1 MNCEDFVIFVWS
13 PALSAIIDKSARA
26 FDNPKPEKMNFLTRI
41 GNGWELAKL
50 SFATINKNRSLLL
63 FPVISL
69 FALVIVLAT
78 FAGGTFFLIGDKL
91 EAMLEDDQSGR
102 IWGYGIVFLYY
113 LVNFFVIVFFNAAL
127 IHCAV
132 KTLNDEET
140 SVSDGISYA
149 FSKVDK
155 ILGWSVLSATV
166 GTLLQILH
174 DTGKIGQ
181 FVASL
186 LGIAWSILTFFVV
199 PVLIY
204 EDKGVIESV
213 KESGRLI
220 KAKWGESLAANVS
233 FGFFHFAGILLA
245 VAVGIMLASVNLTL
259 GIVAG
264 VAIVFFVSTL
274 ISAAQTV
281 FVAAVYNHVTGRPI
295 GNFDGDTLDSV
306 FITK

>member
-1 MNCEDFVIFVWS
+1 MS
-13 PALSAIIDKSARA
+13 
-26 FDNPKPEKMNFLTRI
+26 FLTRLS
-41 GNGWELAKL
+41 NGWELAKI

-63 FPVISL
+63 FPVISVIS
-69 FALVIVLAT
+69 LVLVLAT
-78 FAGGTFFLIGDKL
+78 FIGGTFFFVGDEIGAILDN
-91 EAMLEDDQSGR
+91 DQYGN
-102 IWGYGIVFLYY
+102 IMGYGLVFLYY
-113 LVNFFVIVFFNAAL
+113 LINFFIIVFFNAAL

-140 SVSDGISYA
+140 SLSHGVSFA
-149 FSKVDK
+149 FSRIDK

-166 GTLLQILH
+166 GTLLQVLH
-174 DTGKIGQ
+174 NAGKIGE

-186 LGIAWSILTFFVV
+186 IGVAWSILTFFVV

-213 KESGRLI
+213 KESGRLM
-220 KAKWGESLAANVS
+220 KEKWGESLAANVS
-233 FGFFHFAGILLA
+233 FGFFHFLGFLAALGVGFLLA
-245 VAVGIMLASVNLTL
+245 QVSVVL

-264 VAIVFFVSTL
+264 VAIVFFVSTV

-281 FVAAVYNHVTGRPI
+281 FVAAVYNHVTGAPI

>member
-1 MNCEDFVIFVWS
+1 MS
-13 PALSAIIDKSARA
+13 
-26 FDNPKPEKMNFLTRI
+26 FLTRLS
-41 GNGWELAKL
+41 NGWELAKI

-63 FPVISL
+63 FPVISVIS
-69 FALVIVLAT
+69 LVLVLAT
-78 FAGGTFFLIGDKL
+78 FIGGTFFFVGDEIG
-91 EAMLEDDQSGR
+91 AMLDNDQYGN
-102 IWGYGIVFLYY
+102 IMGYGLVFLYY
-113 LVNFFVIVFFNAAL
+113 LINFFIIVFFNAAL

-140 SVSDGISYA
+140 SLSDGVSFA
-149 FSKVDK
+149 FSRIDK

-166 GTLLQILH
+166 GTLLQVLH
-174 DTGKIGQ
+174 NAGKLGE

-186 LGIAWSILTFFVV
+186 IGVAWSILTFFVV

-213 KESGRLI
+213 KESGRLM
-220 KAKWGESLAANVS
+220 KEKWGESLAANVS
-233 FGFFHFAGILLA
+233 FGFFHFLGFLAALGVGFLLA
-245 VAVGIMLASVNLTL
+245 QVSVVL

-264 VAIVFFVSTL
+264 VAIVFFVSTV

-281 FVAAVYNHVTGRPI
+281 FVAAVYNHVTGAPI

>member
-1 MNCEDFVIFVWS
+1 
-13 PALSAIIDKSARA
+13 
-26 FDNPKPEKMNFLTRI
+26 MNFLTRI
-41 GNGWELAKL
+41 SNGWELAKL

-63 FPVISL
+63 FPIISL
-69 FALVIVLAT
+69 FSLVVVLAT
-78 FAGGTFFLIGDKL
+78 FAGGTFFLAGDKI

-102 IWGYGIVFLYY
+102 MWGYGIVFLYY
-113 LVNFFVIVFFNAAL
+113 LINYFVIVFFNAAL

-140 SVSDGISYA
+140 SVSDGISFA

-174 DTGKIGQ
+174 DAGKIGQ

-186 LGIAWSILTFFVV
+186 IGIAWSILTFFVV

-245 VAVGIMLASVNLTL
+245 IAVGIMLASVNLAL

-264 VAIVFFVSTL
+264 VAIALFVSTL

-281 FVAAVYNHVTGRPI
+281 FVAAVYNHVTGGPI

-306 FITK
+306 FIAK

>member
-1 MNCEDFVIFVWS
+1 MS
-13 PALSAIIDKSARA
+13 
-26 FDNPKPEKMNFLTRI
+26 FLTRLS
-41 GNGWELAKL
+41 NGWELAKI

-63 FPVISL
+63 FPVISVIS
-69 FALVIVLAT
+69 LVLVLAT
-78 FAGGTFFLIGDKL
+78 FIGGTFFFVGDEIG
-91 EAMLEDDQSGR
+91 AMLDNDQYGN
-102 IWGYGIVFLYY
+102 IMGYGLVFLYY
-113 LVNFFVIVFFNAAL
+113 LINFFIIVFFNAAL

-132 KTLNDEET
+132 KTLNNEET
-140 SVSDGISYA
+140 SLSDGVSFA
-149 FSKVDK
+149 FSRIDK

-166 GTLLQILH
+166 GTLLQVLH
-174 DTGKIGQ
+174 NAGKLGE

-186 LGIAWSILTFFVV
+186 IGVAWSILTFFVV

-213 KESGRLI
+213 KESGRLM
-220 KAKWGESLAANVS
+220 KEKWGESLAANVS
-233 FGFFHFAGILLA
+233 FGFFHFLGFLAALGAGFLLA
-245 VAVGIMLASVNLTL
+245 QVSVVL

-264 VAIVFFVSTL
+264 VAIVFFVSTV

-281 FVAAVYNHVTGRPI
+281 FVAAVYNHVTGAPI